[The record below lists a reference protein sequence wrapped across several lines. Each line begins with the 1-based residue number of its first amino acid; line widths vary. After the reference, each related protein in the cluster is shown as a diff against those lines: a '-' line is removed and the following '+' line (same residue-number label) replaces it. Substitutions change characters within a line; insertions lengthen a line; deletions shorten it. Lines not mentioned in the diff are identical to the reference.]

1 MKRNRTSFILII
13 VSLFTFLTGL
23 PAAPTFAQET
33 EPIQESPL
41 EVQIVKIRD
50 VGYEGALRIEP
61 VEVSIPVGMV
71 VVWVNMTRKAE
82 PRIEFAEGMKCE
94 LSTEASGDFKLDERK
109 CFITDYVQV
118 GGSSSLKFIGPGTF
132 NYQAVNKT
140 GKKGKGTI
148 IVK

>member
-1 MKRNRTSFILII
+1 MKKTSPLLLASIFSFII
-13 VSLFTFLTGL
+13 LFTVLIVV
-23 PAAPTFAQET
+23 PTYAENAT
-33 EPIQESPL
+33 EPDPSQ

-50 VGYEGALRIEP
+50 VGYEGSLRIEP
-61 VEVSIPVGMV
+61 PKVTIPVGMV

-82 PRIEFAEGMKCE
+82 PRIKFAEGMKCE
-94 LSTEASGDFKLDERK
+94 LSTEASADFKLDEQK

-132 NYQAVNKT
+132 NYHVENKT
-140 GKKGKGTI
+140 GQHGKGTI